1 MSIQQSINSALS
13 TIGIVSGLYQ
23 NTPSYQQKVQEE
35 ALNKKIAENQSKIN
49 YIQSAYFGK
58 DVTEEGVATD
68 DKYSTEYKNQRLTEL
83 QEERA
88 ELLKQGGYYEQAE
101 QELASMYTHN
111 REIEDE
117 RVRLAKEAET
127 AMQDKTERRDV
138 ANQYIAML
146 EQRANDPTYGIV
158 MPDSA
163 SGVYLRGGNK

>member
-23 NTPSYQQKVQEE
+23 NTPSYQRKEQEQ
-35 ALNKKIAENQSKIN
+35 ALNKKIAENQSKID
-49 YIQSAYFGK
+49 YIQSANFGK

-83 QEERA
+83 QQERA
-88 ELLKQGGYYEQAE
+88 ELLKAGGYYEEAE
-101 QELASMYTHN
+101 KELASLYAHN
-111 REIEDE
+111 REIEDK
-117 RVRLAKEAET
+117 RARLAKEAEA
-127 AMQDKTERRDV
+127 AMQDKTERRNV
-138 ANQYIAML
+138 ANQYMAIL

-163 SGVYLRGGNK
+163 TGIYLKGGNK